1 MNPPSALP
9 VSAVVSFLRE
19 VLEANEFFSDLWI
32 QGEVSNYSRSQVGH
46 RYFSLKD
53 PQASLRTVLFRD
65 SMPGFQLQDGER
77 ILAHGRITIYPQRG
91 ELQFVADFVRP
102 EGVGILAAK
111 FEEIRLRLDAEGL
124 FDPARKRPLP
134 RFPRR
139 IGVVTS
145 PTGAALQD
153 IRNVLARRWP
163 LATVLLSPALVQGD
177 QAAGQVTAALRRL
190 AKEPDLDLALVARGG
205 GRAEDLWAFND
216 ERVARAIYG
225 FPVPVVSGVGHE
237 TDVTIADLVADLRA
251 STPSAAAERA
261 TPDIAQLDRALR
273 VLDRQMAS
281 GVRAVLSER
290 ATSVETQLRRLQYAA
305 PDPVEL
311 RDDISALLREMRTS
325 LERRCSAD
333 RARFENVSARIAA
346 LNPMA
351 TLARGFAIVEKEGVK
366 RKPVVNSTRNVKPG
380 DRLSVSVGDGAF
392 WAEVS

>member
-1 MNPPSALP
+1 MNPPSALT

-19 VLEANEFFSDLWI
+19 VLESNEFFSDLWI
-32 QGEVSNYSRSQVGH
+32 QGEVSNYTRSQVGH

-53 PQASLRTVLFRD
+53 PQAALRTILFRD
-65 SMPGFQLQDGER
+65 NMPRFQLKDGER
-77 ILAHGRITIYPQRG
+77 VIAHGRITVYPQRG

-111 FEEIRLRLDAEGL
+111 FEELRLRLDAEGL

-139 IGVVTS
+139 IGLVTS

-153 IRNVLARRWP
+153 IRNVLTRRWP

-177 QAAGQVTAALRRL
+177 SAAGQVAAALRRL
-190 AKEPDLDLALVARGG
+190 AREPGLDLAILARGG
-205 GRAEDLWAFND
+205 GSAEDLWAFND

-237 TDVTIADLVADLRA
+237 TDITIADLVADMRA
-251 STPSAAAERA
+251 PTPSAAAERA
-261 TPDIAQLDRALR
+261 APDVLQLDRALR
-273 VLDRQMAS
+273 TLDRQMAS
-281 GVRAVLSER
+281 AVRAALAER
-290 ATSVETQLRRLQYAA
+290 AGSVEQQLRRIQYAA
-305 PDPVEL
+305 PDPGEL
-311 RDDISALLREMRTS
+311 AANVRVLLREMQAG
-325 LERRCSAD
+325 LERRCAAD
-333 RARFENVSARIAA
+333 RARFENVAARIDS

-351 TLARGFAIVEKEGVK
+351 TLARGFAIVQKEGSAK
-366 RKPVVNSTRNVKPG
+366 KPVVNSARKVKPG
-380 DRLSVSVGDGAF
+380 DRLSVSVADGAF

>member
-1 MNPPSALP
+1 MTTPSALS

-19 VLEANEFFSDLWI
+19 VLESNEFFSDLWI

-53 PQASLRTVLFRD
+53 ASAALRTILFRD
-65 SMPGFQLQDGER
+65 NMPGFQLRDGER
-77 ILAHGRITIYPQRG
+77 VIAHGRITVYPQRG

-111 FEEIRLRLDAEGL
+111 FEELRLRLEAEGL

-134 RFPRR
+134 PFPRH
-139 IGVVTS
+139 IGLVTS

-190 AKEPDLDLALVARGG
+190 AKEPALDLAIVARGG
-205 GRAEDLWAFND
+205 GSSEDLSAFND

-237 TDVTIADLVADLRA
+237 TDVTIADLVADMRA
-251 STPSAAAERA
+251 PTPSAAAERSA
-261 TPDIAQLDRALR
+261 PDIGQLERALR
-273 VLDRQMAS
+273 MMDRQMAS
-281 GVRAVLSER
+281 AVRNTVSEQ
-290 ATSVETQLRRLQYAA
+290 AGKVETQLRRIQYSA
-305 PDPVEL
+305 PDPASLAAEV
-311 RDDISALLREMRTS
+311 RSLLREMQAG
-325 LERRCSAD
+325 LERRTSTD
-333 RARFENVSARIAA
+333 RARFENVAARIES

-351 TLARGFAIVEKEGVK
+351 TLARGFAIVQKEGATK
-366 RKPVVNSTRNVKPG
+366 KPVVNSTRKVKPG
-380 DRLSVSVGDGAF
+380 DRLSVSVADGAF

>member
-1 MNPPSALP
+1 MNPPSALT

-19 VLEANEFFSDLWI
+19 VLESNEFFSDLWI
-32 QGEVSNYSRSQVGH
+32 QGEVSNYTRSQVGH

-53 PQASLRTVLFRD
+53 PQAALRTILFRD
-65 SMPGFQLQDGER
+65 NMPRFQLKDGER
-77 ILAHGRITIYPQRG
+77 VIAHGRITVYPQRG

-111 FEEIRLRLDAEGL
+111 FEELRLRLDAEGL

-139 IGVVTS
+139 IGLVTS

-153 IRNVLARRWP
+153 IRNVLTRRWP

-177 QAAGQVTAALRRL
+177 SAAGQVAAALRRL
-190 AKEPDLDLALVARGG
+190 AKEPDLDLAILARGG
-205 GRAEDLWAFND
+205 GSAEDLWAFND

-237 TDVTIADLVADLRA
+237 TDITIADLVADMRA
-251 STPSAAAERA
+251 PTPSAAAERA
-261 TPDIAQLDRALR
+261 APDVLQLDRALR
-273 VLDRQMAS
+273 TLDRQMAS
-281 GVRAVLSER
+281 AVRAALAER
-290 ATSVETQLRRLQYAA
+290 AGSVETQLRRIRYAA
-305 PDPVEL
+305 PDPGEL
-311 RDDISALLREMRTS
+311 AANVRVLLREMQAG
-325 LERRCSAD
+325 LERRCAAD
-333 RARFENVSARIAA
+333 RARFENVAARIDS

-351 TLARGFAIVEKEGVK
+351 TLARGFAIVQKEGSAK
-366 RKPVVNSTRNVKPG
+366 KPVVNSARKVKPG
-380 DRLSVSVGDGAF
+380 DRLSVSVADGAF

>member
-1 MNPPSALP
+1 MTTPSALS

-19 VLEANEFFSDLWI
+19 VLESNEFFSDLWI

-53 PQASLRTVLFRD
+53 ASASLRTILFRD
-65 SMPGFQLQDGER
+65 NMPGFQLRDGER
-77 ILAHGRITIYPQRG
+77 VIAHGRITVYPQRG

-111 FEEIRLRLDAEGL
+111 FEELRLRLEAEGL

-134 RFPRR
+134 PFPRH
-139 IGVVTS
+139 IGLVTS

-190 AKEPDLDLALVARGG
+190 AKEPALDLAIVARGG
-205 GRAEDLWAFND
+205 GSAEDLSAFND

-237 TDVTIADLVADLRA
+237 TDVTIADLVADMRA
-251 STPSAAAERA
+251 PTPSAAAERSA
-261 TPDIAQLDRALR
+261 PDIGQLERALR
-273 VLDRQMAS
+273 MMDRQMAS
-281 GVRAVLSER
+281 AVRNTVSEQ
-290 ATSVETQLRRLQYAA
+290 AGKVETQLRRIQYST
-305 PDPVEL
+305 PDPAALAAEV
-311 RDDISALLREMRTS
+311 RSLLREMQAG
-325 LERRCSAD
+325 LERRTSTD
-333 RARFENVSARIAA
+333 RARFENVAARIES

-351 TLARGFAIVEKEGVK
+351 TLARGFAIVQKEGATK
-366 RKPVVNSTRNVKPG
+366 KPVVNSTRKVKPG
-380 DRLSVSVGDGAF
+380 DRLSVSVADGAF

>member
-1 MNPPSALP
+1 MNPPSALT

-19 VLEANEFFSDLWI
+19 VLESNEFFSDLWI
-32 QGEVSNYSRSQVGH
+32 QGEVSNYTRSQVGH

-53 PQASLRTVLFRD
+53 PQAALRTILFRD
-65 SMPGFQLQDGER
+65 NMPRFQLKDGER
-77 ILAHGRITIYPQRG
+77 VIAHGRITVYPQRG

-111 FEEIRLRLDAEGL
+111 FEELRLRLDAEGL

-139 IGVVTS
+139 IGLVTS

-153 IRNVLARRWP
+153 IRNVLTRRWP

-177 QAAGQVTAALRRL
+177 SAAGQVAAALRRL
-190 AKEPDLDLALVARGG
+190 AREPGLDLAILARGG
-205 GRAEDLWAFND
+205 GSAEDLWAFND

-237 TDVTIADLVADLRA
+237 TDITIADLVADMRA
-251 STPSAAAERA
+251 PTPSAAAERA
-261 TPDIAQLDRALR
+261 APDVLQLDRALR
-273 VLDRQMAS
+273 TIDRQMAS
-281 GVRAVLSER
+281 AVRAALAER
-290 ATSVETQLRRLQYAA
+290 AGSVETQLRRIQYAA
-305 PDPVEL
+305 PDPGEL
-311 RDDISALLREMRTS
+311 AANVRVLLREMQAG
-325 LERRCSAD
+325 LERRCAAD
-333 RARFENVSARIAA
+333 RARFENVAARIDS

-351 TLARGFAIVEKEGVK
+351 TLARGFAIVQKEGSAK
-366 RKPVVNSTRNVKPG
+366 KPVVNSARKVKPG
-380 DRLSVSVGDGAF
+380 DRLSVSVADGAF

>member
-1 MNPPSALP
+1 MNPPAALP

-53 PQASLRTVLFRD
+53 PQASLRAVLFRD
-65 SMPGFQLQDGER
+65 SMAGFQLKDGER
-77 ILAHGRITIYPQRG
+77 VLAHGRITIYPQRG

-111 FEEIRLRLDAEGL
+111 FEELRLRLDAEGL

-190 AKEPDLDLALVARGG
+190 AKEPGLDLAIVARGG
-205 GRAEDLWAFND
+205 GSAEDLWAFND
-216 ERVARAIYG
+216 ERLARAIYG

-237 TDVTIADLVADLRA
+237 TDITIADLVADLRA
-251 STPSAAAERA
+251 PTPSAAAERA
-261 TPDIAQLDRALR
+261 APDVAQLDRALR
-273 VLDRQMAS
+273 VMDRQMAS
-281 GVRAVLSER
+281 AVRAALSER
-290 ATSVETQLRRLQYAA
+290 ASRTESQLRRLQYAA
-305 PDPVEL
+305 PDPIQMQHDL
-311 RDDISALLREMRTS
+311 SALLREMRSS
-325 LERRCSAD
+325 LERHCAAD
-333 RARFENVSARIAA
+333 RARFENAAARISA
-346 LNPMA
+346 LDPMA
-351 TLARGFAIVEKEGVK
+351 TLARGFAIVQKEGAK
-366 RKPVVNSTRNVKPG
+366 AKPVVNSTEKVKPG

>member
-1 MNPPSALP
+1 MNPPAALS

-53 PQASLRTVLFRD
+53 PVAALRTVLFRD
-65 SMPGFQLQDGER
+65 SMSGFQLKDGER
-77 ILAHGRITIYPQRG
+77 VIAHGRITIYPQRG

-111 FEEIRLRLDAEGL
+111 FEQLRLRLEEEGL
-124 FDPARKRPLP
+124 FDEARKRPLP
-134 RFPRR
+134 RFPLR
-139 IGVVTS
+139 IGLVTS

-177 QAAGQVTAALRRL
+177 QAAGQVAAALRRL
-190 AKEPDLDLALVARGG
+190 AKEPGLDLAIVARGG
-205 GRAEDLWAFND
+205 GSAEDLWAFND

-225 FPVPVVSGVGHE
+225 FPVPVVAGVGHE

-251 STPSAAAERA
+251 PTPSAAAERA
-261 TPDIAQLDRALR
+261 TPDIEQMKRALR
-273 VLDRQMAS
+273 VVDRQMAS
-281 GVRAVLSER
+281 AVRGNAAEQASR
-290 ATSVETQLRRLQYAA
+290 VESQLRRLDNAA
-305 PDPVEL
+305 PDPVAMSS
-311 RDDISALLREMRTS
+311 DVTALLREMRAG
-325 LERRCSAD
+325 LERRCAAD
-333 RARFENVSARIAA
+333 RARFENVAARIDS

-351 TLARGFAIVEKEGVK
+351 TLARGFAIVQKEGAT
-366 RKPVVNSTRNVKPG
+366 RKPVVNSTRKVKPG

>member
-1 MNPPSALP
+1 MTTPSALS

-19 VLEANEFFSDLWI
+19 VLESNEFFSDLWI

-53 PQASLRTVLFRD
+53 SSAALRTILFRD
-65 SMPGFQLQDGER
+65 NMPGFQLRDGER
-77 ILAHGRITIYPQRG
+77 VIAHGRITVYPQRG

-111 FEEIRLRLDAEGL
+111 FEELRLRLEAEGL

-134 RFPRR
+134 PFPRH
-139 IGVVTS
+139 IGLVTS

-190 AKEPDLDLALVARGG
+190 AKEPALDLAIVARGG
-205 GRAEDLWAFND
+205 GSSEDLSAFND

-237 TDVTIADLVADLRA
+237 TDVTIADLVADMRA
-251 STPSAAAERA
+251 PTPSAAAERSA
-261 TPDIAQLDRALR
+261 PDIGQLERALR
-273 VLDRQMAS
+273 MMDRQMAS
-281 GVRAVLSER
+281 AVRNTVSEQ
-290 ATSVETQLRRLQYAA
+290 AGKVETQLRRIQYSA
-305 PDPVEL
+305 PDPASLAAEV
-311 RDDISALLREMRTS
+311 RSLLREMQAG
-325 LERRCSAD
+325 LERRTSTD
-333 RARFENVSARIAA
+333 RARFENVAARIES

-351 TLARGFAIVEKEGVK
+351 TLARGFAIVQKEGATK
-366 RKPVVNSTRNVKPG
+366 KPVVNSTRKVKPG
-380 DRLSVSVGDGAF
+380 DRLSVSVADGAF

>member
-1 MNPPSALP
+1 MTTPSALS

-19 VLEANEFFSDLWI
+19 VLESNEFFSDLWI

-53 PQASLRTVLFRD
+53 ANAALRTVLFRD
-65 SMPGFQLQDGER
+65 NMRGFQLRDGER
-77 ILAHGRITIYPQRG
+77 VIAHGRITVYPQRG

-111 FEEIRLRLDAEGL
+111 FEELQLRLEAEGL

-134 RFPRR
+134 PFPRH
-139 IGVVTS
+139 IGLVTS

-190 AKEPDLDLALVARGG
+190 AKEPALDLAIVARGG
-205 GRAEDLWAFND
+205 GSSEDLSAFND
-216 ERVARAIYG
+216 ERVARAIHG

-237 TDVTIADLVADLRA
+237 TDVTIADLVADMRA
-251 STPSAAAERA
+251 PTPSAAAERSA
-261 TPDIAQLDRALR
+261 PDIGQLERALR
-273 VLDRQMAS
+273 MMDRQMAS
-281 GVRAVLSER
+281 AVRNTVSEQ
-290 ATSVETQLRRLQYAA
+290 AGKVETQLRRIQYSA
-305 PDPVEL
+305 PDPASLAAEV
-311 RDDISALLREMRTS
+311 RSLLREMQAG
-325 LERRCSAD
+325 LERRTSTD
-333 RARFENVSARIAA
+333 RARFENVAARIES

-351 TLARGFAIVEKEGVK
+351 TLARGFAIVQKEGATK
-366 RKPVVNSTRNVKPG
+366 KPVVNSTRKVKPG
-380 DRLSVSVGDGAF
+380 DRLSVSVADGAF

>member
-1 MNPPSALP
+1 MNPPAALP

-65 SMPGFQLQDGER
+65 SMAGFQLKDGER
-77 ILAHGRITIYPQRG
+77 VLAHGRITIYAQRG

-111 FEEIRLRLDAEGL
+111 FEELRLRLDAEGL

-190 AKEPDLDLALVARGG
+190 AKEPGLDLAIVARGG
-205 GRAEDLWAFND
+205 GSAEDLWAFND
-216 ERVARAIYG
+216 ERVARAIHG

-237 TDVTIADLVADLRA
+237 TDITIADLVADLRA
-251 STPSAAAERA
+251 PTPSAAAERA
-261 TPDIAQLDRALR
+261 APDVAQLDRALR
-273 VLDRQMAS
+273 VMDRQMAS
-281 GVRAVLSER
+281 AVRAALSER
-290 ATSVETQLRRLQYAA
+290 ASRTESQLRRLQYAA
-305 PDPVEL
+305 PDPVQMQHGV
-311 RDDISALLREMRTS
+311 SALLREMRSS
-325 LERRCSAD
+325 LERRCAAD
-333 RARFENVSARIAA
+333 RARFENAAARISA
-346 LNPMA
+346 LDPMA
-351 TLARGFAIVEKEGVK
+351 TLARGFAIVQKEGAK
-366 RKPVVNSTRNVKPG
+366 AKPVVNSTKKVKPG

>member
-1 MNPPSALP
+1 MNPPSALT

-19 VLEANEFFSDLWI
+19 VLESNEFFSDLWI
-32 QGEVSNYSRSQVGH
+32 QGEVSNYTRSQVGH

-53 PQASLRTVLFRD
+53 PQAALRTILFRD
-65 SMPGFQLQDGER
+65 NMPGFQLKDGER
-77 ILAHGRITIYPQRG
+77 VIAHGRITVYPQRG

-111 FEEIRLRLDAEGL
+111 FEELRLRLDAEGL

-139 IGVVTS
+139 IGLVTS

-153 IRNVLARRWP
+153 IRNVLTRRWP

-177 QAAGQVTAALRRL
+177 SAAGQVAAALRRL
-190 AKEPDLDLALVARGG
+190 AREPGLDLAILARGG
-205 GRAEDLWAFND
+205 GSAEDLWAFND

-237 TDVTIADLVADLRA
+237 TDITIADLVADMRA
-251 STPSAAAERA
+251 PTPSAAAERA
-261 TPDIAQLDRALR
+261 APDVLQLDRALR
-273 VLDRQMAS
+273 TLDRQMAS
-281 GVRAVLSER
+281 AVRAALAER
-290 ATSVETQLRRLQYAA
+290 AGSVETQLRRIRYAA
-305 PDPVEL
+305 PDPGEL
-311 RDDISALLREMRTS
+311 AANVRVLLREMQAG
-325 LERRCSAD
+325 LERRCAAD
-333 RARFENVSARIAA
+333 RARFENVAARIDS

-351 TLARGFAIVEKEGVK
+351 TLARGFAIVQKEGSAK
-366 RKPVVNSTRNVKPG
+366 KPVVNSARKVKPG
-380 DRLSVSVGDGAF
+380 DRLSVSVADGAF

>member
-153 IRNVLARRWP
+153 IRNVLARRWT

-261 TPDIAQLDRALR
+261 TPDIAQLDRALSAVWR
-273 VLDRQMAS
+273 AS
-281 GVRAVLSER
+281 RSS
-290 ATSVETQLRRLQYAA
+290 TWS
-305 PDPVEL
+305 
-311 RDDISALLREMRTS
+311 
-325 LERRCSAD
+325 
-333 RARFENVSARIAA
+333 
-346 LNPMA
+346 PMA
-351 TLARGFAIVEKEGVK
+351 TPMRQSAPGAVRKRPNGRFWIGKSVAGSSALSTIERSERSDMLMSALRKRERGAAGPEGPPAARQW
-366 RKPVVNSTRNVKPG
+366 NRNRRRG
-380 DRLSVSVGDGAF
+380 RRHRGSAAVGRR
-392 WAEVS
+392 